1 MQTGALV
8 DAGVHAEAHGAKS
21 NDSTATSFDF
31 KTQVEQFIT
40 YNKARRIIPQR
51 FRTVDEWT
59 YFTVFFGLWDLLEY
73 SAVEKRI
80 GMTAIEK
87 SIEALFRELDV
98 LAEHTIFPPKVII
111 PKMIDVTF
119 LPAFQSRKKAM
130 REAAFAEIQH
140 QLVFLHSYWNTVL
153 FQAASRW
160 KNGTIYMPE
169 PNDLIMQEVRAKQL
183 YMRQISDAAG
193 VGKQAPLFEY
203 IEQPCLASQRGSAIA
218 LRVADT
224 QKCSAPAEHLFW

>member
-1 MQTGALV
+1 LV
-8 DAGVHAEAHGAKS
+8 DVDVHTEAKGAKS
-21 NDSTATSFDF
+21 NDSAVIPFDF

-40 YNKARRIIPQR
+40 YNKARRIVPQR
-51 FRTVDEWT
+51 FRKVDEWT

-80 GMTAIEK
+80 GMAAIEK

-98 LAEHTIFPPKVII
+98 LAEHTIFPPKVVI

-119 LPAFQSRKKAM
+119 LPAFQPRKKAI
-130 REAAFAEIQH
+130 REAEFAKTQH
-140 QLVFLHSYWNTVL
+140 HLVFLYSYWNTVL
-153 FQAASRW
+153 ARVASQW
-160 KNGTIYMPE
+160 ENGTIYMPE

-203 IEQPCLASQRGSAIA
+203 IEQPCLASPRGSTMA
-218 LRVADT
+218 LQLADI

>member
-8 DAGVHAEAHGAKS
+8 DAGVHAEAQGAKS
-21 NDSTATSFDF
+21 NDSATTLFDF

-80 GMTAIEK
+80 GMAAIEK
-87 SIEALFRELDV
+87 SIEALFRELDA
-98 LAEHTIFPPKVII
+98 LAEHTIFPPKIVI

-130 REAAFAEIQH
+130 REAAFAETQH
-140 QLVFLHSYWNTVL
+140 QLVFLYSYWNTVL

-203 IEQPCLASQRGSAIA
+203 IEQPCLASQRGSAST
-218 LRVADT
+218 LR
-224 QKCSAPAEHLFW
+224 